1 MEVGFIMGRKLKV
14 SYEDKIKACE
24 DYLSGKSSAR
34 EIAEWLNLGL
44 DGDRTV
50 QRWANR
56 YRTNGPQALLP
67 KLKNSSYTKEFK
79 INAVEDYLSGNG
91 SIEEITNKYQI
102 SSRRTLRQWIAKYN
116 DHKELEDYIPRPEV
130 YKKMAYRKKTT
141 QEEREE
147 IVKYCIDHNKD
158 YKNTAAVYDVS
169 YSQVYDW
176 VQKYLEKGSDG
187 LTDKRGKRKEESEL
201 TEVEKLRRQNKILE
215 AKIRELEMESV
226 LLKKVEEIERRRSFQ
241 KRKMK

>member
-1 MEVGFIMGRKLKV
+1 MGRKLKV

-24 DYLSGKSSAR
+24 DYLNGTASTR
-34 EIAEWLNLGL
+34 EIAERLNLGVK
-44 DGDRTV
+44 GSVTV
-50 QRWANR
+50 LRWTHK
-56 YRTNGPQALLP
+56 YRECGPEALLP

-79 INAVEDYLSGNG
+79 INAAEDYLSGNG
-91 SIEEITNKYQI
+91 SIEQIVNKYQI
-102 SSRRTLRQWIAKYN
+102 PSHETLRSWIAKYN
-116 DHKELEDYIPRPEV
+116 DLKELEDYIPRPEV
-130 YKKMAYRKKTT
+130 YKKMAHRKKTT

-169 YSQVYDW
+169 YSQVYGW
-176 VQKYLEKGSDG
+176 VKKYLEKGSDG
-187 LTDKRGKRKEESEL
+187 LTDKRGRRKEESEL

>member
-1 MEVGFIMGRKLKV
+1 MGRKPKV
-14 SYEDKIKACE
+14 SCEEKIKACE
-24 DYLSGKSSAR
+24 DYLNGTASTR
-34 EIAEWLNLGL
+34 EIAERLNLGL

-50 QRWANR
+50 RRWANR
-56 YRTNGPQALLP
+56 YRTNGPQSLVP

-79 INAVEDYLSGNG
+79 INAVEDYLAGNG
-91 SIEEITNKYQI
+91 SLDDICNKYQI
-102 SSRRTLRQWIAKYN
+102 ASSPTLSKWIAKYN
-116 DHKELEDYIPRPEV
+116 DLKELEDYIPRPEV
-130 YKKMAYRKKTT
+130 YKKMAHRKKTT

-169 YSQVYDW
+169 YSQVYGW

>member
-1 MEVGFIMGRKLKV
+1 MGRKPKV

-24 DYLSGKSSAR
+24 DYLNGTASAR
-34 EIAEWLNLGL
+34 EIAKRLNLGT
-44 DGDRTV
+44 GGNTTV
-50 QRWANR
+50 LRWTYK
-56 YRTNGPQALLP
+56 YRSCGPKALMP

-79 INAVEDYLSGNG
+79 INAVEEYLAGNG
-91 SIEEITNKYQI
+91 SLDDICNKYQI
-102 SSRRTLRQWIAKYN
+102 PGDHTLRKWIAKYN
-116 DHKELEDYIPRPEV
+116 DLKELEDYIPRPEV
-130 YKKMAYRKKTT
+130 YKKMAHRKKTT

-169 YSQVYDW
+169 YSQVYGW

-215 AKIRELEMESV
+215 AKIRELEMEAV

>member
-1 MEVGFIMGRKLKV
+1 MGRKPKV

-24 DYLSGKSSAR
+24 DYLTGTASGR
-34 EIAEWLNLGL
+34 EIAERLSLGANR
-44 DGDRTV
+44 GETIR
-50 QRWANR
+50 RWAIQ
-56 YRTNGPQALLP
+56 YRESGPESLLP
-67 KLKNSSYTKEFK
+67 KLKNSSYTRKFK
-79 INAVEDYLSGNG
+79 INAVEEYLAGNG
-91 SIEEITNKYQI
+91 SLEQIANKYQI
-102 SSRRTLRQWIAKYN
+102 PSHETLRQWITKYN
-116 DHKELEDYIPRPEV
+116 DLKELEDYIPRPEV
-130 YKKMAYRKKTT
+130 YQKMAYRKKTT

-169 YSQVYDW
+169 YSQVYGW

-187 LTDKRGKRKEESEL
+187 LTDKRGKRKDESEL

>member
-1 MEVGFIMGRKLKV
+1 MGRKLKV

-24 DYLSGKSSAR
+24 DYLSGTASAR
-34 EIAEWLNLGL
+34 EIAERLNL
-44 DGDRTV
+44 RPTSEREV
-50 QRWANR
+50 QRWAVR
-56 YRTNGPQALLP
+56 YREYGPESLLP

-91 SIEEITNKYQI
+91 SIDDIRNKYQI
-102 SSRRTLRQWIAKYN
+102 PSHSTLRKWIAKYN
-116 DHKELEDYIPRPEV
+116 DLKELEDYIPRPEV
-130 YKKMAYRKKTT
+130 YTKMAYRKKTT

-169 YSQVYDW
+169 YSQVYGW

>member
-1 MEVGFIMGRKLKV
+1 MGRKLKV

-24 DYLSGKSSAR
+24 DYLSGTASAR
-34 EIAEWLNLGL
+34 EIAERLNL
-44 DGDRTV
+44 RPTSEREV
-50 QRWANR
+50 QRWAVR
-56 YRTNGPQALLP
+56 YREYGPESLLP
-67 KLKNSSYTKEFK
+67 KLKNSSYTREFK

-91 SIEEITNKYQI
+91 SIDDIRNKYQI
-102 SSRRTLRQWIAKYN
+102 PSHSTLRKWIAKYN
-116 DHKELEDYIPRPEV
+116 DLKELEDYLPRPEV

-147 IVKYCIDHNKD
+147 IVKYCIEHNKD
-158 YKNTAAVYDVS
+158 YKGTAAHYDVS
-169 YSQVYDW
+169 YSQVYGW
-176 VQKYLEKGSDG
+176 VQKYLEKGTDG
-187 LTDKRGKRKEESEL
+187 LSDKRGKRKDESEL

-215 AKIRELEMESV
+215 ARVRELEMESV